1 MFENY
6 TLVHHPGLRYIIGI
20 WNLWPAILFFTYT
33 EIWYFCRSFS
43 LIIILSNNMSG
54 QLKEV
59 RSRIKSVQS
68 TQQITKAMKMV
79 SAAKLRRAQ
88 DAIIQMR
95 PYARKLQEMLS
106 NIVSGSSS
114 EASMPLADERLVE
127 RVLLIP
133 ITSDRGLCG
142 GYNTNIIKL
151 TRETI
156 RTKYAGQHAKGNVTI
171 LPIGKKSY
179 EYFQRNNYKLVDT
192 FWTIFADLTFDN
204 VRNAAVYA
212 QQAFLNKEY
221 DRVEI
226 VYSQFKN
233 AATQIFTVEP
243 YLPIPKVEQQKGGKN
258 IDFVFE
264 PAMEPLLLELMPKI
278 LNTQVYKA
286 VLDANASEHGAR
298 MTAMDKA
305 SDNANELLKSLK
317 ISYNRARQAAITTEL
332 TEIVSGAAAL
342 QG

>member
-1 MFENY
+1 
-6 TLVHHPGLRYIIGI
+6 
-20 WNLWPAILFFTYT
+20 
-33 EIWYFCRSFS
+33 
-43 LIIILSNNMSG
+43 MSG

-59 RSRIKSVQS
+59 RNRIKSVTS

-88 DAIIQMR
+88 DAILQMR
-95 PYARKLQEMLS
+95 PYAQKLQEMLS
-106 NIVSGSSS
+106 NIVSS
-114 EASMPLADERLVE
+114 AAADMDMPLADERIAE

-142 GYNTNIIKL
+142 GYNANVIKM
-151 TRETI
+151 TRLVISE
-156 RTKYAGQHAKGNVTI
+156 KFSAQYAKGNVTI
-171 LPIGKKSY
+171 LPIGKKGY
-179 EYFQRNNYKLVDT
+179 EYFSRYGYKVVDT
-192 FWTIFADLTFDN
+192 YWGLFADLSFDN
-204 VRNAAVYA
+204 VRTAAVHA
-212 QQAFLNKEY
+212 QRAFLNKEF

-226 VYSQFKN
+226 VYSQFRN
-233 AATQIFTVEP
+233 AATQVFVSEP
-243 YLPIPKVEQQKGGKN
+243 YLPIPRVEGAESNAKKV
-258 IDFVFE
+258 DFIYE
-264 PAMEPLLLELMPKI
+264 PSKEVLVQELMPKI

-305 SDNANELLKSLK
+305 SDNANDILRDLK